1 MKSDNRKKI
10 VVGSAVVLCFLLV
23 TGYASFAQP
32 VAYPART
39 VFNNWNISFTDVSR
53 EEVLGTALENS
64 APSFNGTTATF
75 NVSLSSLGDS
85 ITYDFT
91 IKNNGTLNA
100 KVDGVY
106 VLPANKASDA
116 ILFTTSGL
124 EVGDVLKAGESTHIK
139 VNALY
144 VGKEN
149 MSKEDFKKSV
159 TVVINYVQS

>member
-1 MKSDNRKKI
+1 MKDDKKKKI
-10 VVGSAVVLCFLLV
+10 IVWCVVLICFLLV
-23 TGYASFAQP
+23 TGYSTFAQP
-32 VAYPART
+32 LAYPSKT
-39 VFNNWNISFTDVSR
+39 VSNNWNISFTDVSR
-53 EEVLGTALENS
+53 DEILGTALENNK
-64 APSFNGTTATF
+64 PSFSGTTATF

-91 IKNNGTLNA
+91 IKNKGTLDA

-116 ILFTTSGL
+116 ILFRVSGL
-124 EVGDVLKAGESTHIK
+124 EVGDELKAGESTHIK

-149 MSKEDFKKSV
+149 MSKEDLKKSV
-159 TVVINYVQS
+159 MVVINYVQG